1 MSYIDLLF
9 YSHLDHL
16 DLFWLLH
23 LYAFVYLVAAS
34 CLLLHGREVQD
45 LEEMSWE
52 PAELLLSAQL
62 YTISRRCSSL
72 QVRTLGRRHKTSH
85 STRFRS
91 TKMEDGW
98 AKLNY
103 TKLRDATSISQIP
116 LKGSKRVDA
125 KPQVWAWV
133 SPDHVS
139 EFETSRQMCCGSSQ
153 PLIKAVFHQ
162 LGVMGSQRMP
172 MVEEW
177 FATNQEQHETNCMGE
192 GIWCFLPCRLVWT
205 AEARPSRTHCGD
217 LCLVKSKWFRIACST
232 GVDVSLFFYFC
243 FLPLLQTPSFGMMI
257 LSEGC
262 IWKEEFR
269 RYAET
274 HLVLTNTGWCCL
286 GGFRN
291 MRERSGSSTLGC
303 SELCSHHSLFDWTG

>member
-116 LKGSKRVDA
+116 LKGSKRVDG

-153 PLIKAVFHQ
+153 PLIKAVFNQ

-177 FATNQEQHETNCMGE
+177 FATNQEQHTDMK
-192 GIWCFLPCRLVWT
+192 P
-205 AEARPSRTHCGD
+205 
-217 LCLVKSKWFRIACST
+217 IAWEREF
-232 GVDVSLFFYFC
+232 DAFSLAV
-243 FLPLLQTPSFGMMI
+243 SFGR
-257 LSEGC
+257 L
-262 IWKEEFR
+262 R
-269 RYAET
+269 QDRAE
-274 HLVLTNTGWCCL
+274 LIAEIFALLNP
-286 GGFRN
+286 
-291 MRERSGSSTLGC
+291 SGSGLPAARGWMSRFFIFVFFRSCRPQVLAWWSCQKAASGKKSFAAMQRRTLFWPIRDGAVWVVSGTC
-303 SELCSHHSLFDWTG
+303 VNEAEVQP